1 MGRSSFRK
9 PSHFFYNS
17 SKYELLTVL
26 QNSAAALIKS
36 SKKRSDLIT
45 ESNAMNKKLELQ
57 FDAISATA
65 NTLSNL
71 QA

>member
-9 PSHFFYNS
+9 PSHFF
-17 SKYELLTVL
+17 T
-26 QNSAAALIKS
+26 I
-36 SKKRSDLIT
+36 
-45 ESNAMNKKLELQ
+45 SNAMNKKLELQ